1 MHHHMR
7 NPGFFRNMTNLSK
20 LALLIAAVLS
30 LCVLPLDTAA
40 QEARA
45 TLGGRVTDPQG
56 AAVPEAIVA
65 VTSDDTGVAYQTQ
78 TSAQGSWIIE
88 FLLPGHYRFS
98 VTKLGFR
105 VANRLAIRLQ
115 TADKRTSTCSWNW
128 APRRNPWWSVR
139 ERR

>member
-45 TLGGRVTDPQG
+45 TLGGRVKFLYSLRHAGEPTVF
-56 AAVPEAIVA
+56 AA
-65 VTSDDTGVAYQTQ
+65 T
-78 TSAQGSWIIE
+78 
-88 FLLPGHYRFS
+88 R
-98 VTKLGFR
+98 
-105 VANRLAIRLQ
+105 
-115 TADKRTSTCSWNW
+115 
-128 APRRNPWWSVR
+128 
-139 ERR
+139 